1 MVGGPYYHYAG
12 GANIPIPPTLPLI
25 FSFHMAG
32 TTLAALAALV
42 ITSTWLGV
50 SDWRS
55 RTVGRRAILACYV
68 VAIAVNALAV
78 TTAATQQQAGDAA
91 GAVDRLIR
99 SPIPATAIIIALL
112 SGTVIASWRRG
123 LLASGDAYAIPALLS
138 MLLFVATPAAVAIY
152 FIAAMAITLV
162 ASITKNVYNNM
173 RHKDKLYGSI
183 LHKLHLLLFCYYGS
197 GSDAPYAFVYNNDS
211 DNKKYDSG
219 DGGGRQQQEEEQ
231 QQQQRQDGSNGGGD
245 GCAGS
250 GSGGGM
256 DGNAV
261 TKVGTGTGTGTGTI
275 RLRRDY
281 DGEPFYGGQEKIWL
295 MPGLPLLSGFAPAT
309 VFLFLFLLL
318 HLHLLLPGI
327 AP

>member
-1 MVGGPYYHYAG
+1 
-12 GANIPIPPTLPLI
+12 
-25 FSFHMAG
+25 MAG

-91 GAVDRLIR
+91 GAVDIYRLIR
-99 SPIPATAIIIALL
+99 SPIPTTAIIIALL
-112 SGTVIASWRRG
+112 SGTVIASWRLG

-162 ASITKNVYNNM
+162 TSITKNVYNNM

-197 GSDAPYAFVYNNDS
+197 GSDAPYAFVYNNNDS

-231 QQQQRQDGSNGGGD
+231 QQQQRQDGSNGGSD

-261 TKVGTGTGTGTGTI
+261 TKVGTGTGTGTI

-309 VFLFLFLLL
+309 VFLFLLL